1 MVCLNRITRNEFK
14 LPFSDKKHYFY
25 TESACGNA
33 SDGDLCT
40 RCSKKVLEHGL
51 VSGPYMPK
59 SHIFDSPWYHK
70 SIKAYGIPDKINL
83 EKAYMEQK
91 KARKVTKKDT
101 TIISD
106 KPIILPL
113 DKMVESMD
121 EPIQVESVVR
131 LSLRIINYK
140 DTVYW
145 LDEEDKIYK
154 RLSSG
159 KLEEMGQW
167 DGTRIHEN

>member
-1 MVCLNRITRNEFK
+1 
-14 LPFSDKKHYFY
+14 
-25 TESACGNA
+25 
-33 SDGDLCT
+33 
-40 RCSKKVLEHGL
+40 
-51 VSGPYMPK
+51 
-59 SHIFDSPWYHK
+59 
-70 SIKAYGIPDKINL
+70 
-83 EKAYMEQK
+83 
-91 KARKVTKKDT
+91 VTKKDT